1 MKALQHRKIL
11 IVNSVQLQ
19 LCQPKHKLTDEEIR
33 PYLTVSYNT
42 KIVFYVLLL
51 INNK

>member
-1 MKALQHRKIL
+1 MKVLHRREIL

-33 PYLTVSYNT
+33 PYLNVSYNDD
-42 KIVFYVLLL
+42 IIIAFYFV
-51 INNK
+51 INK